1 MTRMHPYKLL
11 CLTCIC
17 LVLGGTVFGQTI
29 LLEKTAEYLKKN
41 NLQSAR
47 EAIELAAKN
56 DATKNEPRT
65 WYLKGFVFKELYKQN
80 PVATE
85 NRETAVESLQK
96 SLSLD
101 SKNTYATP
109 VQVALDYLYGTY
121 YNEAIDLLNAKQFEK
136 ALAGLQ
142 KFITFRVK
150 SKPDEFYSEALYHA
164 GYASYSLGKKAEA
177 KQYYEQALQQ
187 GYKSPLLYD
196 DLTQIYLSEQ
206 NGQKAAQTIEAG
218 RKNFPND
225 ATLRTSEINMY
236 LQLKQYMKAE
246 RMIEEYLKANP
257 KDTDA
262 MMVAGTIYRSIC
274 ETDSTKQDVYF
285 EKQKV
290 LYKKILAK
298 EPENFMANYN
308 LGVSYYNRAVPLLND
323 KAADLTITEFSKRVE
338 YISTLILESK
348 PYIEKAAQLSP
359 QNVNSLKALSGIYHY
374 LNEPEKLQQIQ
385 NKIKLLEN
393 K

>member
-1 MTRMHPYKLL
+1 MTRMHHALIRL
-11 CLTCIC
+11 ATAC
-17 LVLGGTVFGQTI
+17 LVFGGTVCGQTI
-29 LLEKTAEYLKKN
+29 LLDKTAEYLKKN
-41 NLQSAR
+41 NLKAAR

-56 DATKNEPRT
+56 DATKGEART

-80 PVATE
+80 PAAVE
-85 NRETAVESLQK
+85 NRETAVEALRK
-96 SLSLD
+96 SLALD
-101 SKNTYATP
+101 AKKTYATA
-109 VQVALDYLYGTY
+109 VNTDLDYLYGTY
-121 YNEAIDLLNAKQFEK
+121 YNEAIDLLNAKQFDR

-142 KFITFRVK
+142 KFIDFRAK
-150 SKPDEFYSEALYHA
+150 NKPDEFYSEALYYA
-164 GYASYSLGKKAEA
+164 GYSSFSSGKKAEA
-177 KQYYEQALQQ
+177 KQYYEQALKQ
-187 GYKSPLLYD
+187 GYKNALLYD
-196 DLTQIYLSEQ
+196 DLAQIYLSEQ
-206 NGQKAAQTIEAG
+206 NTAKAIQTIEAG
-218 RKNFPND
+218 RKAFPQD

-236 LQLKQYMKAE
+236 LQMKQYVKAE
-246 RMIEEYLKANP
+246 RMIEEHMKANP

-274 ETDSTKQDVYF
+274 ETDSTKQDIYF
-285 EKQKV
+285 EKQKS
-290 LYKKILAK
+290 LYKKLLAM
-298 EPENFMANYN
+298 EPDNFMANYN

-323 KAADLTITEFSKRVE
+323 KAADLTITEFSNRVE
-338 YISTLILESK
+338 YISALILESK

>member
-1 MTRMHPYKLL
+1 MTRMSPYKLL
-11 CLTCIC
+11 CIACAC
-17 LVLGGTVFGQTI
+17 LMFGGTVCGQTI

-56 DATKNEPRT
+56 DATKNEART

-80 PVATE
+80 PAATE
-85 NRETAVESLQK
+85 NRETAVEALQK
-96 SLSLD
+96 SLTLD
-101 SKNTYATP
+101 SKKTYSAAVNTD
-109 VQVALDYLYGTY
+109 LDYLHGTY
-121 YNEAIDLLNAKQFEK
+121 YNEAIDLLNAKQFER

-142 KFITFRVK
+142 KFIAFRVK
-150 SKPDEFYSEALYHA
+150 NKPDEFYSEALYHA
-164 GYASYSLGKKAEA
+164 GYASYSLGKKTEA
-177 KQYYEQALQQ
+177 KQYYEQALQK
-187 GYKSPLLYD
+187 GYKSALLYD

-206 NGQKAAQTIEAG
+206 NTPKATQTIEAG
-218 RKNFPND
+218 RKVFPND

-236 LQLKQYMKAE
+236 LQLKKYVTAE
-246 RMIEEYLKANP
+246 RMIEDYLKANP
-257 KDTDA
+257 QDTDA
-262 MMVAGTIYRSIC
+262 MMVAGTIYRTIC
-274 ETDSTKQDVYF
+274 ETDTTKQDVYF
-285 EKQKV
+285 EKQKT

-298 EPENFMANYN
+298 EPDNFMANYN